1 MSEAGAKICVC
12 FKRFWGGGGINDVDL
27 SLIISKA
34 RNKSKQ
40 ILINYYLKTDDLE
53 FEPALL
59 QILEYYYY
67 HSKCKAHI
75 EYAQSKLDSVR
86 VERVV

>member
-1 MSEAGAKICVC
+1 MKLQKLTTST
-12 FKRFWGGGGINDVDL
+12 FK
-27 SLIISKA
+27 
-34 RNKSKQ
+34 
-40 ILINYYLKTDDLE
+40 KTEDLE

-59 QILEYYYY
+59 PILEYYYY